1 MWPAVQLL
9 CADGVGFG
17 GCLGLRAE
25 HQKQVDSIFGKGPAH
40 IVCGPITCLSPPLSS
55 LRCLPSTACCRFR
68 PHLALLLTPF
78 PLLLSTPFSLP
89 PPPPARDWADKVLAF
104 STPPARG
111 GLEQDVAGGGEETET
126 ADSEQRESELL
137 QSEKEMESLLTAG
150 NEVGV

>member
-1 MWPAVQLL
+1 ML
-9 CADGVGFG
+9 
-17 GCLGLRAE
+17 
-25 HQKQVDSIFGKGPAH
+25 
-40 IVCGPITCLSPPLSS
+40 PIPPPPRTVAPPLSPPSLS
-55 LRCLPSTACCRFR
+55 
-68 PHLALLLTPF
+68 
-78 PLLLSTPFSLP
+78 PLLS